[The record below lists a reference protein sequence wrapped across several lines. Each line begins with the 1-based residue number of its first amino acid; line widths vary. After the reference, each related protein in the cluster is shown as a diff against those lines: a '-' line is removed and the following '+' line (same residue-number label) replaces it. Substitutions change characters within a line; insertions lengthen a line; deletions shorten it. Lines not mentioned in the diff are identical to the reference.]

1 MPPSE
6 ESKYLHGGRPG
17 TPLRPESEPRIPLR
31 PQRTWRWEV
40 FLTTSVRPHTCPR
53 RRRGHTGPLPGA
65 AARFPRTRLTCAH
78 QSGKPNATM
87 RGAPPPSPSPAA
99 ARRAGT
105 WRRRRR
111 KRVAASRS
119 RGGSPPVS
127 TAAAGAPS
135 RSVRWVTPSAGRR
148 LRRTDT
154 CRLSLPGLPALERGS
169 STSLGASTAL
179 DWPYVKGKCG
189 CLKSKRLFSIQ
200 KEGSKGKRRFLL

>member
-1 MPPSE
+1 MRPSE

-99 ARRAGT
+99 AREREHGAG
-105 WRRRRR
+105 
-111 KRVAASRS
+111 A
-119 RGGSPPVS
+119 GGSVWRPRAAAEGARLFPQRPRGRPPG
-127 TAAAGAPS
+127 AAAG
-135 RSVRWVTPSAGRR
+135 
-148 LRRTDT
+148 
-154 CRLSLPGLPALERGS
+154 
-169 STSLGASTAL
+169 
-179 DWPYVKGKCG
+179 
-189 CLKSKRLFSIQ
+189 
-200 KEGSKGKRRFLL
+200 